1 MANTYQELT
10 LNEMMIVVGG
20 KKKNMAKCYAGTFG
34 HALVGSVGGPIGY
47 WGGALIGYAKY
58 CH

>member
-1 MANTYQELT
+1 MKEQYKELT
-10 LNEMMIVVGG
+10 QQETMFVIGG
-20 KKKNMAKCYAGTFG
+20 KKKNVAKCYAGTLG
-34 HALVGSVGGPIGY
+34 HALVGSVAGPVGY